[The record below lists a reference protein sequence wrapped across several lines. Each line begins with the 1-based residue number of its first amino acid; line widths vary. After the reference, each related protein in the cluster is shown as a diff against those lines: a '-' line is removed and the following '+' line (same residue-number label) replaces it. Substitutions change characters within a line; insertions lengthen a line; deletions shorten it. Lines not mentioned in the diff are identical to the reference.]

1 MYNFKQHLQTKC
13 KIGHTLDEWM
23 WLIDWMICVFFF
35 RLQRKFLWSTFPART
50 WRFMM
55 CRSAGPW
62 LLAPCSLVSVV
73 VLALALQSSV
83 ILLAVSVSSAVTFHL
98 PLAVC
103 LPFLARIVSIGHM
116 THVVYK
122 KTQHFRFIILS
133 IMTWTIWDIITSLID
148 KMVTKPMQPFPWL
161 IYAEYCRA
169 HNAVFWWT
177 SH

>member
-83 ILLAVSVSSAVTFHL
+83 ILLAVSQSSCNF
-98 PLAVC
+98 
-103 LPFLARIVSIGHM
+103 PFTLGSVPSIPRQNSFYWSHD
-116 THVVYK
+116 TCCVQ
-122 KTQHFRFIILS
+122 KTQHFRFIVLS